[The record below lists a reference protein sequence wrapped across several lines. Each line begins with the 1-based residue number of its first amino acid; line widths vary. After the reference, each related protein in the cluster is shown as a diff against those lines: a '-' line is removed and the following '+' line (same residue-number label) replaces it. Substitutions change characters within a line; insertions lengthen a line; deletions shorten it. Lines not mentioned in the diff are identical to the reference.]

1 MDFTYCDGIATD
13 DSVRAPFSRTQGW
26 VTMFRNLP
34 IRTKL
39 IIALLGPLLVL
50 AVLALVGIRQNQA
63 ESARAE
69 RSTAFARL
77 AAGLAPLIHQLQAER
92 SLSISYIDSGRERWK
107 TELFRQRGLVDR
119 AAATYRAEAQR
130 LSADDELLAEKI
142 EYGLSELG
150 RIGEQRE
157 TIDNAE
163 IVASELAVAPTIEL
177 HEEEGE
183 EELEHATQ
191 KGHGPLSTPGA
202 ALAQYTDTISDLL
215 DINGE
220 IAPRSNNET
229 LLKGVAAS
237 VALSRAKDFADA
249 QRSLLQNVYTTGH
262 FEGAE
267 QEKLA
272 ALAAAEVIYTA
283 QFDANATKAQ
293 HEFREE
299 TVAGPT
305 VEKVDELVDEALEPA
320 STTATRLDVKPQR
333 WFDLMSVK
341 LNRMRTVEERLSADV
356 ITTSSA
362 VKEGA
367 DRRAWLYS
375 LLLAGALVLAVVLAL
390 ITARSLIVPMR
401 RLERA
406 AEETA
411 GERLPG
417 VVQRL
422 QDGEQVDL
430 AAESAPPI
438 DVRSRDEI
446 GHLAE
451 AFNAVHRVAVRVAG
465 REAALRRSVGD
476 MFLNLARR
484 SQSLI
489 ERQLEVID
497 ELKDSGSEAELR
509 AGLGELDHLAT
520 RMRRNAENLII
531 LSGSEP
537 ARRWRG
543 PIDLTEVVEASVGEV
558 KEHTRVELL
567 PLDDVQLAGHAAAD
581 VMHLLAELIEN
592 AVTFSAPG
600 TKALVAGQSIPA
612 GYLLA
617 VEDQGLGMTDEQ
629 LVKVNERLV
638 KPPDVD
644 FALAK
649 MLGFFVVTQLASKH
663 GIRVQLRHSWYG
675 GITALVLLPRQ
686 LVVNQADPAPAE
698 GAALAERT
706 ADPEADWLASKVPMV
721 HVPLGG
727 RRPLTP
733 R

>member
-1 MDFTYCDGIATD
+1 
-13 DSVRAPFSRTQGW
+13 
-26 VTMFRNLP
+26 MFRNFP

-63 ESARAE
+63 ESDRAE

-77 AAGLAPLIHQLQAER
+77 AAGLAPLVHQLQAER
-92 SLSISYIDSGRERWK
+92 SLSISYVDSGRRQWGP
-107 TELFRQRGLVDR
+107 ELLQQRRLVDQV
-119 AAATYRAEAQR
+119 AATYRAQAQR
-130 LSADDELLAEKI
+130 LSAGDELLTEKI

-150 RIGEQRE
+150 RLGEQRDA
-157 TIDNAE
+157 IDNGAIDAE
-163 IVASELAVAPTIEL
+163 ELKVEPGIEV

-183 EELEHATQ
+183 EELEHATEA
-191 KGHGPLSTPGA
+191 GHGPLDSPGA
-202 ALAQYTDTISDLL
+202 ALDQYTDTVSDLL

-220 IAPRSNNET
+220 IAPRSNNAE

-237 VALSRAKDFADA
+237 VALARAKDFADS
-249 QRSLLQNVYTTGH
+249 QRSLLQNVYAANRFG
-262 FEGAE
+262 ENEYG
-267 QEKLA
+267 KLA
-272 ALAAAEVIYTA
+272 ALVAAEELYTA
-283 QFDANATKAQ
+283 QFDSSATEAQ
-293 HEFREE
+293 HEFFEE
-299 TVAGPT
+299 TVAGAE
-305 VEKVDELVDEALEPA
+305 VEKVATFVDKALGSA
-320 STTATRLDVKPQR
+320 TAAKLGIDPQF
-333 WFDLMSVK
+333 WFDAMSVK
-341 LNRMRTVEERLSADV
+341 LDRMRTVEERLSADV
-356 ITTSSA
+356 IATSSA
-362 VKEGA
+362 VKQGA

-375 LLLAGALVLAVVLAL
+375 LLLAAALVLAVALAL
-390 ITARSLIVPMR
+390 VTARSLIRPMR
-401 RLERA
+401 RLETA

-411 GERLPG
+411 TKRLPG

-438 DVRSRDEI
+438 EVRSKDEI

-451 AFNAVHRVAVRVAG
+451 AFNSVHRVAVRVAG

-497 ELKDSGSEAELR
+497 ELEVSGSEAEVR

-543 PIDLTEVVEASVGEV
+543 PIDLTEVVLASVAEV

-567 PLDDVQLAGHAAAD
+567 PLDQVQLAGHAAAD

-600 TKALVAGQSIPA
+600 TKALVAGQPLPA
-612 GYLLA
+612 GYLLEI
-617 VEDQGLGMTDEQ
+617 EDQGLGMTDEQ
-629 LVKVNERLV
+629 LVKVNQRLA

-663 GIRVQLRHSWYG
+663 GIKVQLRHSWYG
-675 GITALVLLPRQ
+675 GVTALVLLPRQ
-686 LVVNQADPAPAE
+686 LIANPAEPAAPAD
-698 GAALAERT
+698 GMAERT
-706 ADPEADWLASKVPMV
+706 ADPDLDWIDSRVPMV

-727 RRPLTP
+727 RRAMG
-733 R
+733 

>member
-1 MDFTYCDGIATD
+1 M
-13 DSVRAPFSRTQGW
+13 QGW
-26 VTMFRNLP
+26 SKMFRNFP

-39 IIALLGPLLVL
+39 IIALLGPLLLL

-63 ESARAE
+63 ESDRAE

-92 SLSISYIDSGRERWK
+92 SLSISYLDSGRRQWAP
-107 TELFRQRGLVDR
+107 ELTAQRRAVDR
-119 AAATYRAEAQR
+119 AAATYRAQAQR
-130 LSADDELLAEKI
+130 LSAGDQVLAEKI

-150 RIGEQRE
+150 RLGEQRDA
-157 TIDNAE
+157 IDTKPIDDE
-163 IVASELAVAPTIEL
+163 ELKVEPGIEV

-183 EELEHATQ
+183 EELEHATEE
-191 KGHGPLSTPGA
+191 GHGPMDSPGK
-202 ALAQYTDTISDLL
+202 ALDQYTDTVSDLL

-220 IAPRSNNET
+220 IAPRSDNAE

-237 VALSRAKDFADA
+237 VALARAKDFADS
-249 QRSLLQNVYTTGH
+249 QRSLLQNVYAADRFG
-262 FEGAE
+262 ENEYG
-267 QEKLA
+267 KLA
-272 ALAAAEVIYTA
+272 ALVAAEELYTA
-283 QFDANATKAQ
+283 QFDSSATEAQ
-293 HEFREE
+293 HEFFEE
-299 TVAGPT
+299 TVAGPE
-305 VEKVDELVDEALEPA
+305 VDKVATFVDKALGSA
-320 STTATRLDVKPQR
+320 NNRKLGVDPQF
-333 WFDLMSVK
+333 WFDAMSVK
-341 LNRMRTVEERLSADV
+341 LDRMRTVEERLSADV
-356 ITTSSA
+356 IATSSA
-362 VKEGA
+362 VKQGA

-375 LLLAGALVLAVVLAL
+375 LLLAAALVLAVVLAL
-390 ITARSLIVPMR
+390 ITARSLIRPMR
-401 RLERA
+401 RLEAA
-406 AEETA
+406 AEATA
-411 GERLPG
+411 TERLPG

-422 QDGEQVDL
+422 QDGERVDL

-438 DVRSRDEI
+438 EVRSKDEI

-451 AFNAVHRVAVRVAG
+451 AFNSVHRVAVRVAG

-497 ELKDSGSEAELR
+497 ELEVSGSEAEVR

-543 PIDLTEVVEASVGEV
+543 PIDLTEVVLASVGEV

-567 PLDDVQLAGHAAAD
+567 PLDQVQVAGHAAAD
-581 VMHLLAELIEN
+581 LMHLLAELIEN

-600 TKALVAGQSIPA
+600 TKALVAGQPIPA
-612 GYLLA
+612 GYLLEI
-617 VEDQGLGMTDEQ
+617 EDQGLGMTDEQ
-629 LVKVNERLV
+629 LVKVNQRLA

-663 GIRVQLRHSWYG
+663 GIKVQLRHSWYG

-686 LVVNQADPAPAE
+686 LMVNPAEPAPA
-698 GAALAERT
+698 ADVPAQRT
-706 ADPEADWLASKVPMV
+706 ADPDLDWIGSRVPMV

-727 RRPLTP
+727 GPARG
-733 R
+733 